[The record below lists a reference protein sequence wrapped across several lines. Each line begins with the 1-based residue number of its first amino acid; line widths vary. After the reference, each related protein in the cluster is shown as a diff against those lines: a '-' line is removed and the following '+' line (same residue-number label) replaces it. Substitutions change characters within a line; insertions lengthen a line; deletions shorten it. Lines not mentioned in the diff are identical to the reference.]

1 MFETFLTIG
10 ATVVV
15 IYLLLATIFPDRFI
29 PRPKEKDE
37 FYGAN
42 QWGVYQG
49 AQTDVPADKKTIKVP
64 KPSRK
69 ERVIAGSAMYA
80 SGKGISFRR

>member
-10 ATVVV
+10 ATLAV
-15 IYLLLATIFPDRFI
+15 IYLLLATVFPDRFV
-29 PRPKEKDE
+29 PQRKEKDE
-37 FYGAN
+37 FCGAN
-42 QWGVYQG
+42 QWGVYPG
-49 AQTDVPADKKTIKVP
+49 ASAEVPTDKKTIKVP

-69 ERVIAGSAMYA
+69 ERVVAGSAMYA